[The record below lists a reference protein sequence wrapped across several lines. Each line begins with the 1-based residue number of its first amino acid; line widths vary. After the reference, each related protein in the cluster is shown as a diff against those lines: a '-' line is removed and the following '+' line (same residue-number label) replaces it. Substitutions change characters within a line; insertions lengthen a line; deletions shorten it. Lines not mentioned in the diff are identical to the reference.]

1 MQEVNPALPHTI
13 DPQQR
18 RRDMAFALLFT
29 AAVLFALWK
38 CPFGFGSYDD
48 AFYLTVPH
56 RLSMG
61 DRLFVDEWHVSQ
73 MAGLFTTPLVWL
85 YRALTGSTDGI
96 LLAARYA
103 YVFFHGLVSLSF
115 YRRVREYGLAAAAA
129 SLSWF
134 LFAPYD
140 IMALSYNTMGMDF
153 LLLSALLLAASEQR
167 WRWVLSGLFL
177 AGAVLCCPYLAGAY
191 FLYAAGVG
199 ARALRQRLR
208 PAKNATGGVLSPAPL
223 LWLTAGCAAAA
234 ALFLVY
240 VLAACGLRGVL
251 DNLLYILADPE
262 HQAISPVVKLQNT
275 WYALVHCHPLFQYV
289 LWAFAALLL
298 ALLADRR
305 RQSRRWIY
313 LTLSCALALAGY
325 ALFRTGAA
333 DAYYN
338 AIMVP
343 MLIPGLTAFLL
354 CRERPWG
361 LFVTLFLGGLAY
373 AAAVTLGSNNYF
385 YAFSM
390 ACALPSAAGLL
401 FTGRLLQEL
410 AADQTG
416 TSSGPWPRR
425 IAAGAAAITVCA
437 LLLLQIHVKARHC
450 FMDDAPP
457 ALTATLEDGPG
468 RGIRTTPYRAGV
480 YERLNGELQVYKT
493 LPRGRLLIL
502 NERSWCPLAA
512 DPMEYAAFSGWISGE
527 NQAALDRLEDYYRL
541 NPGKVP
547 DYIFLSKNCLFDR
560 PTAILEAAQSR
571 GYTLTESEFSWYL
584 TRR

>member
-1 MQEVNPALPHTI
+1 
-13 DPQQR
+13 
-18 RRDMAFALLFT
+18 MAFALLFA

-85 YRALTGSTDGI
+85 YQTASGSTDGI

-103 YVFFHGLVSLSF
+103 YVFFHGLASLYF
-115 YRRVREYGLAAAAA
+115 YQRVREYGPAAGAAA
-129 SLSWF
+129 LSWF
-134 LFAPYD
+134 LFTPYD

-153 LLLSALLLAASEQR
+153 LLLSGLLLAASDRRR
-167 WRWVLSGLFL
+167 WALSGLFL

-199 ARALRQRLR
+199 ARALGQRFR
-208 PAKNATGGVLSPAPL
+208 PAGNGTGGVLSPARL

-234 ALFLVY
+234 ALFLAY
-240 VLAACGLRGVL
+240 VLAACGLRGLL
-251 DNLLYILADPE
+251 DNLPYILADPE

-289 LWAFAALLL
+289 LWGFAALLS
-298 ALLADRR
+298 ALLADRG
-305 RQSRRWIY
+305 RQRRRWVY
-313 LTLSCALALAGY
+313 LTAACALTLAAY
-325 ALFRTGAA
+325 ALFSAGAA
-333 DAYYN
+333 EAYYN

-354 CRERPWG
+354 CRERPWD

-390 ACALPSAAGLL
+390 ACALPSAASLL
-401 FTGRLLQEL
+401 FMGRLFQE
-410 AADQTG
+410 AATDRTG
-416 TSSGPWPRR
+416 IFPGPWPRR
-425 IAAGAAAITVCA
+425 AAAGAAAAAAAV
-437 LLLLQIHVKARHC
+437 LLLLQVSVKATHC
-450 FMDDAPP
+450 FMDDPPP

-480 YERLNGELQVYKT
+480 YERLNGELQVYKA

-512 DPMEYAAFSGWISGE
+512 HPMEYASFSGWISGE
-527 NQAALDRLEDYYRL
+527 NQTALDRLKDYYRL
-541 NPGKVP
+541 NPDKVP
-547 DYIFLSKNCLFDR
+547 DYIFLSKNCLFDD
-560 PTAILEAAQSR
+560 PASILEAAQSR
-571 GYTLTESEFSWYL
+571 GYALTENEFSWYL
-584 TRR
+584 TRK

>member
-1 MQEVNPALPHTI
+1 
-13 DPQQR
+13 
-18 RRDMAFALLFT
+18 MAFALLFA

-85 YRALTGSTDGI
+85 YQTASGSTDGI

-103 YVFFHGLVSLSF
+103 YVFFHGLASLYF
-115 YRRVREYGLAAAAA
+115 YQRVREYGPAAGAAA
-129 SLSWF
+129 LSWF
-134 LFAPYD
+134 LFTPYD

-153 LLLSALLLAASEQR
+153 LLLSGLLLAASDRRR
-167 WRWVLSGLFL
+167 WALSGLFL

-199 ARALRQRLR
+199 VRALGRRLR
-208 PAKNATGGVLSPAPL
+208 PAGNSTGGVLSPARL

-234 ALFLVY
+234 ALFLAY
-240 VLAACGLRGVL
+240 VLAACGLRGLL
-251 DNLLYILADPE
+251 DNLPYILADPE

-289 LWAFAALLL
+289 LWGFAALLS
-298 ALLADRR
+298 ALLADRG
-305 RQSRRWIY
+305 RQRRRWVY
-313 LTLSCALALAGY
+313 LTASCALALAAY
-325 ALFRTGAA
+325 ALFSAGAA
-333 DAYYN
+333 EAYYN

-354 CRERPWG
+354 CRERPWD

-390 ACALPSAAGLL
+390 ACALPSAASLL
-401 FTGRLLQEL
+401 FMGRLFQE
-410 AADQTG
+410 AATDRTG
-416 TSSGPWPRR
+416 IFPGPWPRR
-425 IAAGAAAITVCA
+425 
-437 LLLLQIHVKARHC
+437 LFQLPFHV
-450 FMDDAPP
+450 
-457 ALTATLEDGPG
+457 
-468 RGIRTTPYRAGV
+468 
-480 YERLNGELQVYKT
+480 
-493 LPRGRLLIL
+493 
-502 NERSWCPLAA
+502 
-512 DPMEYAAFSGWISGE
+512 
-527 NQAALDRLEDYYRL
+527 
-541 NPGKVP
+541 
-547 DYIFLSKNCLFDR
+547 
-560 PTAILEAAQSR
+560 
-571 GYTLTESEFSWYL
+571 
-584 TRR
+584 

>member
-1 MQEVNPALPHTI
+1 MIPALPHTI
-13 DPQQR
+13 DPR
-18 RRDMAFALLFT
+18 GRWRDGVFALLFA

-61 DRLFVDEWHVSQ
+61 DALFVDEWHVSQ

-85 YRALTGSTDGI
+85 YRTVTGSTDGI

-103 YVFFHGLVSLSF
+103 YVFFHGLVSLFF

-129 SLSWF
+129 ALSWF

-153 LLLSALLLAASEQR
+153 LLLSGLLLAASEQR
-167 WRWVLSGLFL
+167 LRWALSGLFL

-191 FLYAAGVG
+191 FLYAAATG
-199 ARALRQRLR
+199 ARARRQRLR
-208 PAKNATGGVLSPAPL
+208 PAGNGAGGVLSPARL

-234 ALFLVY
+234 ALFLLY
-240 VLAACGLRGVL
+240 ILTACGLRGVL
-251 DNLLYILADPE
+251 DNLPYILADPE

-275 WYALVHCHPLFQYV
+275 WHALVHCHPLFQYV

-298 ALLADRR
+298 ALLADRG
-305 RQSRRWIY
+305 RQSRRWVY
-313 LTLSCALALAGY
+313 LTASCALALAGY
-325 ALFRTGAA
+325 ALFRAGAA
-333 DAYYN
+333 DTNYN

-343 MLIPGLTAFLL
+343 MLFPGFTAFLL

-361 LFVTLFLGGLAY
+361 LFAALFLGGLAY

-390 ACALPSAAGLL
+390 ACALPGAAGLL
-401 FTGRLLQEL
+401 FMGRLLQEL
-410 AADQTG
+410 AADRIG
-416 TSSGPWPRR
+416 TPSGPRSRR
-425 IAAGAAAITVCA
+425 IAAGAAAIAVSA
-437 LLLLQIHVKARHC
+437 LLLLQVSVKAVHC

-457 ALTATLEDGPG
+457 ALTAVLEKGPG

-480 YERLNGELQVYKT
+480 YERLNGELQIYKT
-493 LPRGRLLIL
+493 LPRGKLLIL

-512 DPMEYAAFSGWISGE
+512 DPMEYASFSGWISGE

-541 NPGKVP
+541 NPYKIP
-547 DYIFLSKNCLFDR
+547 DYIFLSKNCLFDN
-560 PTAILEAAQSR
+560 PAAILEAAQSR
-571 GYTLTESEFSWYL
+571 GYALTESEYSWYL
-584 TRR
+584 ART